1 MVFLNSVLE
10 STSKIYNEEG
20 LKTSTADK
28 LKAQIAKLCNIKKA
42 EGIRLFPAK
51 DIAYRVISS
60 YVKSGDH
67 IICSA
72 YELPATKEAL
82 MRLGEEGV
90 EISVL
95 KVNAYGTIA
104 AEEIETLIKENTVAV
119 VCAHS
124 CYATGNS
131 TRLDRIS
138 AIARR
143 HGLKVISDCTCSLGA
158 TDIDAFES
166 GIDALWAET
175 NRFFL
180 GPDGVAIAYSSD
192 CRLDEAGETNVADG
206 SKNVISQEIIDQE
219 IIDQV
224 GACLDLILEN
234 DTYGFYMLP
243 HRLAKRFFEAT
254 KAMTGVTIYGD
265 FGPEKRLPVV
275 LLTAKQKTTDEIVQ
289 FMEIN
294 GFICEK
300 VTAPWLNDREMVQF
314 SFDYYNTRRQVTDA
328 EYVFMTFIG
337 LEDFYLLS

>member
-1 MVFLNSVLE
+1 MVYLNSVLE
-10 STSKIYNEEG
+10 STGKIYNEEE
-20 LKTSTADK
+20 LKRSTLEK
-28 LKAQIAKLCNIKKA
+28 VKEQIAKLCNIRKA

-51 DIAYRVISS
+51 DIAYRVISG
-60 YVKSGDH
+60 YVKSGEH
-67 IICSA
+67 IICSP

-82 MRLGEEGV
+82 MRLGKGGV

-104 AEEIETLIKENTVAV
+104 LQDIENLIKQNTVAI

-131 TRLDRIS
+131 TRLGSIS
-138 AIARR
+138 MLARR
-143 HGLKVISDCTCSLGA
+143 YGIKLISDCTCSLGA
-158 TDIDAFES
+158 ADIDVFES
-166 GIDALWAET
+166 GIDAFWAET

-180 GPDGVAIAYSSD
+180 GPDEVAIAYSYD
-192 CRLDEAGETNVADG
+192 CCIDKADQTGEKYGTERN
-206 SKNVISQEIIDQE
+206 ISPEIIDR
-219 IIDQV
+219 I
-224 GACLDLILEN
+224 GTCLDLILGN
-234 DTYGFYMLP
+234 GPYGFYMLP

-265 FGPEKRLPVV
+265 FGSESRLPVV
-275 LLTAKQKTTDEIVQ
+275 LLTAKQKTADEIVQ

-314 SFDYYNTRRQVTDA
+314 SFDYYNNRRQVTDA